1 MLRLL
6 PLDLL
11 RVRTRKGQIKPVYA
25 DIDAKNLE
33 LATKLLE
40 LFRNYV
46 GKRKGELLE
55 RVSAYEMAGFDYRFV
70 RGLSVLLQRLCI
82 FQVEAAVDPP
92 LVRRLLFKEAS
103 RRGLVATIE
112 MRKQV
117 LEDVAQRLNVT
128 TEQLEKSFYADL
140 EDELVLKEF
149 TPITEAEL
157 LKRYNLS
164 LTQTLMFRL
173 TFMEV
178 KVSDYWKEVLRAI
191 KFRGLMYSAETKD
204 GVFQIT
210 VDGPLSIFKLT
221 QRYGTSIAKVLP
233 SIVQANEW
241 ELNGSL
247 VRTGQFGKRIY
258 QLRLTSAEVG
268 DRIKSATLTR
278 ESGMVAFDSLVE
290 EKFYSDFQALGSG
303 WTIIR
308 EPSPLIVGRHVFIPD
323 FSFEKSGMK
332 VYMEIVGFWTRK
344 YLETKIKKLQQLQG
358 VDIIIAAN
366 EKLACDKLKRVKGQV
381 IFYKGKVPIR
391 PIFEFLKIREE
402 NFLHLEIQSLD
413 LGSLHLEGDVVE
425 LHTIA
430 EKYHVSD
437 KALRTKLE
445 GIAVDGYTLAGEL
458 FVSNRKLQEI
468 GLKISSLTKPS
479 LSQAIRLIEDE
490 GIGKPYG
497 ILSALNYGIRWGGL
511 DLDSS
516 SIYKK
521 QS

>member
-1 MLRLL
+1 LL

-25 DIDAKNLE
+25 DIDTKNSE

-40 LFRNYV
+40 LFRNCV

-55 RVSAYEMAGFDYRFV
+55 RVSAYEMVGFDYRFV

-82 FQVEAAVDPP
+82 FQVEATVDPP
-92 LVRRLLFKEAS
+92 LARRCLFEEAS
-103 RRGLVATIE
+103 RRGLVAMNE

-117 LEDVAQRLNVT
+117 LQDVAKRLNVT
-128 TEQLEKSFYADL
+128 TEQLAKSFYADL

-164 LTQTLMFRL
+164 LTQTLLFRL

-210 VDGPLSIFKLT
+210 VDGPLSLFKLT

-233 SIVQANEW
+233 SIVQADEW
-241 ELNGSL
+241 EINGSV

-258 QLRLTSAEVG
+258 KLRLTSAEVG
-268 DRIKSATLTR
+268 DRIKPATLTR
-278 ESGMVAFDSLVE
+278 ERGEVTFDSFVE

-323 FSFEKSGMK
+323 FCFEKSGMK
-332 VYMEIVGFWTRK
+332 VYMEIVGFWTRR

-358 VDIIIAAN
+358 VDLIIAAN

-381 IFYKGKVPIR
+381 IFYKSNVPLR
-391 PIFEFLKIREE
+391 PIFEFLKNREE
-402 NFLHLEIQSLD
+402 TLLHLELQSLD
-413 LGSLHLEGDVVE
+413 LGRLHLDGDVVE

-430 EKYHVSD
+430 ENLGVSD

-445 GIAVDGYTLAGEL
+445 GFKVEGYTFAGEL
-458 FVSNRKLQEI
+458 FVSNKKLSE
-468 GLKISSLTKPS
+468 LESKIASLTKPS
-479 LSQAIRLIEDE
+479 LSQAIRLLEDE

-497 ILSALNYGIRWGGL
+497 IFSALNYGIRWNGL
-511 DLDSS
+511 DLDNSS
-516 SIYKK
+516 VYKK